1 MNNQGLVKMENK
13 TERKPQINL
22 SAKPEFIEEIKKV
35 ADILEIPA
43 AQFIREATKEKIAEL
58 KKTNPLILEKLSEEI
73 AVIA

>member
-1 MNNQGLVKMENK
+1 MNNQGLVNMENK

-22 SAKPEFIEEIKKV
+22 SAKPGFIEEIKKV

-58 KKTNPLILEKLSEEI
+58 KKTNPLIQERLNEGI